1 MPPQQCQSRHPGRT
15 TQGVIVDDTSH
26 TADMAREQAL
36 SDRDQCGLIVL
47 SRPDPI
53 SVASVAGE
61 SNLDYGE
68 LPCLLFAHNAAHAF
82 SHVEVTLARHSLGE
96 LGMSPGEHEDWPRA
110 RLSGNELG
118 RVVLRLFSTCALP
131 GIRRFIGHLA
141 HRCHRSV
148 PTLGWRPREVIGHIR
163 WTQSTELTSLH
174 ATLICLTYCWCV
186 FLHIFE

>member
-1 MPPQQCQSRHPGRT
+1 MRAHRAIATRPPIT
-15 TQGVIVDDTSH
+15 
-26 TADMAREQAL
+26 
-36 SDRDQCGLIVL
+36 
-47 SRPDPI
+47 
-53 SVASVAGE
+53 VANFAGE

-68 LPCLLFAHNAAHAF
+68 FPCLLFAHRHAASRTWR
-82 SHVEVTLARHSLGE
+82 SHWRGTHLANLGCRPA
-96 LGMSPGEHEDWPRA
+96 STRT
-110 RLSGNELG
+110 G
-118 RVVLRLFSTCALP
+118 RGSDELRLFSTCALP